1 MWIILGFL
9 LSASTAFALEAFDV
23 MKNVKI
29 IRVLPD
35 NVVVVNRGIEDGL
48 SKNDHA
54 KFSNEVAG
62 YSSRAICLK
71 VTADLSY
78 WKIYRVPNA
87 EAFSLDYTYTIAGL
101 ADREIPMPT
110 AKLRNR
116 DYKIRDPEGKR
127 KDPGVDPFSIKSDL
141 PEQLTERD
149 LIETVG
155 PERRQLFIERSLN
168 QDQLKRDLEDYRV
181 SVFASPFMRQ
191 SINEGES
198 IRYGI
203 RGGNLASK
211 YRLQAQFEEQRT
223 RLRDPVTREQVSTR
237 TTNGQLQFVIHH
249 LSPSVSSLSLV
260 NYNAQKFSELGTPIS
275 HWQVGPIGF
284 TWHIF
289 DSKSW
294 EYVDLSYVPLYDT
307 RQTEVLVEG
316 GRKVDV
322 NSQRGIRHGF
332 RFAMKTRINERVA
345 FENLLWVRPFQDITT
360 WEVEEDNLNLV
371 NDLKLVFSLTENL
384 FFDYNL
390 VFQRDKLWRT
400 VSKLPETNTINSL
413 NLRYDFDL

>member
-1 MWIILGFL
+1 MGLFF
-9 LSASTAFALEAFDV
+9 SAASALALESFDV

-35 NVVVVNRGIEDGL
+35 NVVVINRGIEDGL
-48 SKNDHA
+48 SRNDHA

-62 YSSRAICLK
+62 YNSRAICLK
-71 VTADLSY
+71 TTVDLSY

-87 EAFSLDYTYTIAGL
+87 EAFSLDYTYTISGL
-101 ADREIPMPT
+101 SDREIPMPT
-110 AKLRNR
+110 AKLRNGQ
-116 DYKIRDPEGKR
+116 YSIKDPVSKR

-198 IRYGI
+198 IRYGV
-203 RGGNLASK
+203 RAGNLASK
-211 YRLQAQFEEQRT
+211 YRLQTQFEEQRT

-249 LSPSVSSLSLV
+249 LSPTVSSLSLI
-260 NYNAQKFSELGTPIS
+260 NYNAQRFSELGTPIS
-275 HWQVGPIGF
+275 HWLVGPMGF
-284 TWHIF
+284 TWHLF
-289 DSKSW
+289 QSKSW

-316 GRKVDV
+316 GSKVDI

-332 RFAMKTRINERVA
+332 RLAMKTRINERVA

-360 WEVEEDNLNLV
+360 WEIEEDNLNLV

-400 VSKLPETNTINSL
+400 VSRLPETNTINSL
-413 NLRYDFDL
+413 NMRYDFDL

>member
-1 MWIILGFL
+1 MWIILGFFF
-9 LSASTAFALEAFDV
+9 SAISALALESFDI

-48 SKNDHA
+48 SRNDHA

-71 VTADLSY
+71 VTVDLSY

-87 EAFSLDYTYTIAGL
+87 DAFSLDYSYTIAGI
-101 ADREIPMPT
+101 ADREIPIPT

-116 DYKIRDPEGKR
+116 QYPIKDGEAKR

-141 PEQLTERD
+141 PDQLTERD

-260 NYNAQKFSELGTPIS
+260 NYNAQRFSELGTPIS
-275 HWQVGPIGF
+275 HWQLGPIGF
-284 TWHIF
+284 TWHLF
-289 DSKSW
+289 QSKSW
-294 EYVDLSYVPLYDT
+294 EYVDLSYIPLYDT

-316 GRKVDV
+316 GNKVDV

-360 WEVEEDNLNLV
+360 WEIEEDNLNLV

-400 VSKLPETNTINSL
+400 VSSLPETNTINSL